1 MLTLRLLNAF
11 YKSYAFTSL
20 MITLACMS
28 ILYTWGIHTITA
40 LFWFKLFTLGVTVY
54 FTNSYKWKEFYF
66 YQNLGLS
73 KTILW
78 SSTLLFDFAL
88 FVLALIITLKIK

>member
-1 MLTLRLLNAF
+1 MLTLRLLLTF
-11 YKSYAFTSL
+11 YKSYAFASW

-28 ILYTWGIHTITA
+28 IIYTWGIHTITA

-73 KTILW
+73 KTHLW
-78 SSTLLFDFAL
+78 TSSLIFDFL
-88 FVLALIITLKIK
+88 SFILVLIITLKIK